1 MNKGDVEFTISLNT
15 SPAEQQLNAFLE
27 KARSR
32 GSIVY
37 SVNTD
42 SNGLIPTIPRNISTT
57 FNNGNNL
64 PAISLTKAMEKV
76 SAFFQSQSQGIPG
89 WRWAGSSVWNEQKK
103 IGYDNLLQ
111 TVNNRLQ
118 ETINFAYRNNQQ
130 RWRYAGSSMAN
141 SVYEDW
147 EDLHVYDTYEKGG
160 VPPKKPP
167 FTSPSADGND
177 TPEEQGKDIVE
188 QDKKDNDELKE
199 KLLLWSKIGATIYA
213 IRKVIS
219 GLAKLWRFGTETVSG
234 VNSNLNEEH
243 GFFSIDPEGALRA
256 NSDKTRALLYAGIR
270 NMGENT
276 PVSKEGLDYASSKM
290 TEMWT
295 AAMSGRN
302 VDARTTIDVQRLKDF
317 FGIDLSVAGLLT
329 GEREG
334 KTATD
339 IQIDM
344 MDKVEKQISKLAE
357 ADEITKGQVIDSL
370 KNILGDEL
378 VNAIVANANKN
389 LKIDATDL
397 KLTLAERIMQQGGS
411 AIPSGNLTEATTK
424 AVTSLSNLN
433 SALQQLKNTLVQEL
447 SPAFSKFTDGLA
459 VLVNWINKKINKVE
473 GTKNAN
479 DEIAFKTSVASL
491 TQGRN
496 AYGVYSQNKSKDQ
509 KDKFEN
515 KAQRVANDMKSKNV
529 YDIFEAMYLSQ
540 IEADNA
546 SDIENMG
553 IKAVEDVVGKS
564 MIKGKFDPNSKN
576 PVERALANYTW
587 KDAKGRVY
595 KGFEAFKMQGANET
609 GLGWWNTDVNNLFY
623 HPERMDEAQ
632 KIKAYQFFLEHNR
645 TAKDAFSEAFTE
657 GGTLDY
663 GTGMNVFKYFTNPAF
678 YSSPEEFLNFMSEM
692 QRQAPQVA
700 DNTFDVQTSW
710 NDKDH
715 NNRIDAGEV
724 EVKLRVKDQY
734 DKEVGT
740 YSLVWDMN

>member
-1 MNKGDVEFTISLNT
+1 MNKTDVSFTIGLDT
-15 SPAEQQLNAFLE
+15 SPAERQLDVFYQKLKSKN
-27 KARSR
+27 
-32 GSIVY
+32 
-37 SVNTD
+37 SVVFSANTD
-42 SNGLIPTIPRNISTT
+42 ANGFIPSTPRNYPTAFGSE
-57 FNNGNNL
+57 NNL
-64 PAISLTKAMEKV
+64 PATTVTRALEKIT
-76 SAFFQSQSQGIPG
+76 SIFQGQSQGIPG
-89 WRWAGSSVWNEQKK
+89 WRWAGSSTWNGQKK
-103 IGYDNLLQ
+103 IGYDNLP
-111 TVNNRLQ
+111 TVSSGNKFQ
-118 ETINFAYRNNQQ
+118 ETINHIFSQ
-130 RWRYAGSSMAN
+130 RALPGWRYAGSSTAR
-141 SVYEDW
+141 SVYD
-147 EDLHVYDTYEKGG
+147 DFMSAGG
-160 VPPKKPP
+160 GKPP
-167 FTSPSADGND
+167 TTGDVKPTMHPWQDKHMADVN
-177 TPEEQGKDIVE
+177 
-188 QDKKDNDELKE
+188 KKDNLVLKD
-199 KLLLWSKIGATIYA
+199 KFLIWGKILAVVYA
-213 IRKVIS
+213 VKKVVE
-219 GLAKLWRFGTETVSG
+219 GLIKAWKFGVDTVSG
-234 VNSNLNEEH
+234 VNSNINEEH
-243 GFFSIDPEGALRA
+243 GFFSTDPEGALRA
-256 NSDKTRALLYAGIR
+256 NSDKTRAILYAGVR
-270 NMGENT
+270 NMGDNS

-411 AIPSGNLTEATTK
+411 AIPSRNLTEATTE
-424 AVTSLSNLN
+424 AVTSLSNLKN
-433 SALQQLKNTLVQEL
+433 ALQQLKNTLVQEL
-447 SPAFSKFTDGLA
+447 SPAFSKLTDGLA
-459 VLVNWINKKINKVE
+459 ALVNWINKKINKVE

-479 DEIAFKTSVASL
+479 YEIAFKTSVAAL

-496 AYGVYSQNKSKDQ
+496 AYGVYRQDKSKDK

-553 IKAVEDVVGKS
+553 IKAAQDVVGES
-564 MIKGKFDPNSKN
+564 MIKGKFDPNSYN
-576 PVERALANYTW
+576 PIERALANYSW

-609 GLGWWNTDVNNLFY
+609 DLSWWNDDVNNLFY
-623 HPERMDEAQ
+623 HTESMDEAQ

-645 TAKDAFSEAFTE
+645 TAKDAFSAVFSE
-657 GGTLDY
+657 GGELDY
-663 GTGMNVFKYFTNPAF
+663 GTEKNVFKYLSNPAF
-678 YSSPEEFLNFMSEM
+678 YSSPEGFLNFMHEM

-700 DNTFDVQTSW
+700 DNVFDIQPSW
-710 NDKDH
+710 NDKNHD
-715 NNRIDAGEV
+715 NRIDAGEV
-724 EVKLRVKDQY
+724 EVKLKVKDQY